1 MAMMFNLGPA
11 SLQHLA
17 LLQMEKHGAD
27 RYPTVNQQ
35 MLKLVEEVGELAK
48 AINKAGP
55 KWNTIGPERDRV
67 RSELSDVA
75 LSLGNL
81 ATKLG
86 VPCLED
92 LVAAHV
98 AADDRNFQR
107 SKGQRT

>member
-1 MAMMFNLGPA
+1 MEP
-11 SLQHLA
+11 S
-17 LLQMEKHGAD
+17 LLQTLSDQQINKHGID
-27 RYPTVNQQ
+27 RYPSVSSQ

-48 AINKAGP
+48 AINRGDLENQAH
-55 KWNTIGPERDRV
+55 
-67 RSELSDVA
+67 ELADVA
-75 LSLGNL
+75 LSLASL